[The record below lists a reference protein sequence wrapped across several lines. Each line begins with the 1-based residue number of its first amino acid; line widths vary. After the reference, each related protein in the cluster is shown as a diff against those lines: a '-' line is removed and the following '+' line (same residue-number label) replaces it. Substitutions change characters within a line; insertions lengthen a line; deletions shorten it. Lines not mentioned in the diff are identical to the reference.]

1 MPKLNIDTAE
11 PDALVRLYGRLQAK
25 SDPAHGERYHAQA
38 KLRQLNQQHGVFW
51 YNKPEIMSKLR
62 EEVRTLQAEA
72 APAG

>member
-11 PDALVRLYGRLQAK
+11 PESLVRLYGRLRAK

-38 KLRQLNQQHGVFW
+38 KLKQLNQKHGYFW
-51 YNKPEIMSKLR
+51 HGKSEIVDQLR
-62 EEVRTLQAEA
+62 EEIRTLQAES